1 MIGYPSLD
9 HLRIFASVAETG
21 SFSAAATRLN
31 RAQSVISYAIATLE
45 EQLGG
50 IPLFDRSARRPVL
63 TAAGQAL
70 LADAREIVL
79 AVETMRAKARGIGA
93 GLEPEV
99 VVAVDVM
106 LPSAILTEALNA
118 LRAAYPGIGLRLFV
132 EALGAVADRVLSG
145 QCAIGITGPLPDP
158 PDLLE
163 LSAIGSVELVP
174 VAAPSHPLAQIE
186 GPITQK
192 LLRGHVQLVLTD
204 RSPFTAGRDFAVASL
219 ETWRLGDLGAKH
231 DLLLAGLGWG
241 NMPRAMI
248 ADDLLAGRLVIL
260 LVKDGDALRYPLSSI
275 ARSDTPPGPVARWLV
290 DQIANRLR
298 GH

>member
-21 SFSAAATRLN
+21 SFSAAAKRLN
-31 RAQSVISYAIATLE
+31 RAQSVISYAVATLE

-50 IPLFDRSARRPVL
+50 IPLFDRSTRRPTL

-70 LADAREIVL
+70 LTDAREIVL

-99 VVAVDVM
+99 VIAVDVM

-118 LRAAYPGIGLRLFV
+118 LRATYPGIGLRLFV
-132 EALGAVADRVLSG
+132 EALGAIADRVLSG

-158 PDLLE
+158 SDLLE

-174 VAAPSHPLAQIE
+174 VAAPSHPLAQIKDS
-186 GPITQK
+186 ITQK

-241 NMPRAMI
+241 NMPRPMI
-248 ADDLLAGRLVIL
+248 ADDLSAGRLVIL
-260 LVKDGDALRYPLSSI
+260 PIEDGSTHRYPLSSI

-290 DQIANRLR
+290 NQIADRLR
-298 GH
+298 GR